1 MEEAAF
7 AIAPIVQI
15 PAILALCVMPS
26 RIARD
31 RPPMGDQAGEEGPTW
46 PAAAQGVVAG
56 MALTLFA
63 VAVGA
68 LLFGT
73 YGFGMFVASPFVIGA
88 ATAYFAN
95 RKVDVGASR
104 TLSLIAGA
112 TALGGIALVAAALE
126 GLVCIILA
134 SPLAL
139 LVAFIG
145 GAFGRAVALSMRRSA
160 AQTLPGF
167 ALLPLVFAL
176 ESALGT
182 ATQFSAISARP
193 IRASSCHSVPTAA
206 PRSSNA
212 RCTSSGSSRRSIGC
226 RWRAGSCT
234 RTTPVF

>member
-31 RPPMGDQAGEEGPTW
+31 RAPMGDQVGVEGPAW

-63 VAVGA
+63 AGA

-206 PRSSNA
+206 PRWSNA
-212 RCTSSGSSRRSIGC
+212 
-226 RWRAGSCT
+226 
-234 RTTPVF
+234 